1 MVGNLLTALFS
12 TVGYCLLM
20 NVPVKKIIPASVG
33 GMLSWLLYLLLKDRV
48 QSVFYLLVLVGA
60 FAATYSEDCKNTR
73 DAVPASGAHSARSRR
88 LGVLCDAGTGAEPLC
103 GHAPLRAS
111 HGAVGSRS
119 CGWHLRR
126 GGHPPDRAVYAKARR
141 LTGRKSFDSVKRSA
155 SRCFYTITRLPL
167 RKGKSGLLPERF
179 MIP

>member
-60 FAATYSEDCKNTR
+60 FAATYSEIAAKIAKRR
-73 DAVPASGAHSARSRR
+73 DAVPASGAHPLVPGGSAYYAMLGLVQNRFADHGAITRFSRGSGQSVLRLASAPWRSSARS
-88 LGVLCDAGTGAEPLC
+88 GSICKGTAANRAEEL
-103 GHAPLRAS
+103 
-111 HGAVGSRS
+111 
-119 CGWHLRR
+119 
-126 GGHPPDRAVYAKARR
+126 
-141 LTGRKSFDSVKRSA
+141 
-155 SRCFYTITRLPL
+155 
-167 RKGKSGLLPERF
+167 
-179 MIP
+179 

>member
-60 FAATYSEDCKNTR
+60 FAATYSEIAAKIAKTP
-73 DAVPASGAHSARSRR
+73 ATLFLLPALIPLVPGGTADRSRR
-88 LGVLCDAGTGAEPLC
+88 G
-103 GHAPLRAS
+103 
-111 HGAVGSRS
+111 
-119 CGWHLRR
+119 
-126 GGHPPDRAVYAKARR
+126 
-141 LTGRKSFDSVKRSA
+141 
-155 SRCFYTITRLPL
+155 
-167 RKGKSGLLPERF
+167 
-179 MIP
+179 

>member
-60 FAATYSEDCKNTR
+60 FAATYSEIAAKIAKTP
-73 DAVPASGAHSARSRR
+73 ATLFLLPALIPLVPGGSAYYAM
-88 LGVLCDAGTGAEPLC
+88 LGLVQNRFDDMR
-103 GHAPLRAS
+103 H
-111 HGAVGSRS
+111 
-119 CGWHLRR
+119 
-126 GGHPPDRAVYAKARR
+126 YAL
-141 LTGRKSFDSVKRSA
+141 LTGQWAAGICAVAVIRQIGQYMQRH
-155 SRCFYTITRLPL
+155 
-167 RKGKSGLLPERF
+167 GG
-179 MIP
+179 

>member
-60 FAATYSEDCKNTR
+60 FAATYSEIAAKIAKTPATLWDWCRTALRTCAITR
-73 DAVPASGAHSARSRR
+73 FSRGSGQSVLRLASAPWRSSARS
-88 LGVLCDAGTGAEPLC
+88 GSICKGTAANRAEEL
-103 GHAPLRAS
+103 
-111 HGAVGSRS
+111 
-119 CGWHLRR
+119 
-126 GGHPPDRAVYAKARR
+126 
-141 LTGRKSFDSVKRSA
+141 
-155 SRCFYTITRLPL
+155 
-167 RKGKSGLLPERF
+167 
-179 MIP
+179 

>member
-60 FAATYSEDCKNTR
+60 FAATYSEIAAKVAKTPR

-88 LGVLCDAGTGAEPLC
+88 LGVLCDAGTGAEPL
-103 GHAPLRAS
+103 
-111 HGAVGSRS
+111 
-119 CGWHLRR
+119 
-126 GGHPPDRAVYAKARR
+126 
-141 LTGRKSFDSVKRSA
+141 
-155 SRCFYTITRLPL
+155 
-167 RKGKSGLLPERF
+167 
-179 MIP
+179 

>member
-60 FAATYSEDCKNTR
+60 FAATYSEIAAKIAKTP
-73 DAVPASGAHSARSRR
+73 ATLFLLPALIPLVPGGSAYYAM
-88 LGVLCDAGTGAEPLC
+88 LGLVQNRFADMR
-103 GHAPLRAS
+103 H
-111 HGAVGSRS
+111 
-119 CGWHLRR
+119 
-126 GGHPPDRAVYAKARR
+126 YAL
-141 LTGRKSFDSVKRSA
+141 LTGQIDTSDSCHGMIA
-155 SRCFYTITRLPL
+155 PPTCF
-167 RKGKSGLLPERF
+167 RF
-179 MIP
+179 ELFGRIGVRRTWNI

>member
-60 FAATYSEDCKNTR
+60 FAATYSEIAAKIAKT
-73 DAVPASGAHSARSRR
+73 PATLFLLPALIPLIPGGSAYYAM
-88 LGVLCDAGTGAEPLC
+88 LGLVQNRFADMRHYALLTGQW
-103 GHAPLRAS
+103 
-111 HGAVGSRS
+111 AVGLAAGICVVAVIRQIEQYMQK
-119 CGWHLRR
+119 HR
-126 GGHPPDRAVYAKARR
+126 G
-141 LTGRKSFDSVKRSA
+141 
-155 SRCFYTITRLPL
+155 
-167 RKGKSGLLPERF
+167 
-179 MIP
+179 

>member
-60 FAATYSEDCKNTR
+60 FAATNSEIAAKIAKTP
-73 DAVPASGAHSARSRR
+73 ATLFLLPALIPLVPGGSAYYAM
-88 LGVLCDAGTGAEPLC
+88 LGLVQNRFDDMRHYALLTGQW
-103 GHAPLRAS
+103 
-111 HGAVGSRS
+111 AVGLAAGICAVAVIRQI
-119 CGWHLRR
+119 GQYMQRH
-126 GGHPPDRAVYAKARR
+126 GG
-141 LTGRKSFDSVKRSA
+141 
-155 SRCFYTITRLPL
+155 
-167 RKGKSGLLPERF
+167 
-179 MIP
+179 

>member
-60 FAATYSEDCKNTR
+60 FAATYREIAAKIAKTP
-73 DAVPASGAHSARSRR
+73 ATLFLLPALIPLVPGGSAYYAM
-88 LGVLCDAGTGAEPLC
+88 LGLVQNRFADMRHYALLTGQW
-103 GHAPLRAS
+103 
-111 HGAVGSRS
+111 AVGLAAGICVVAVIRQI
-119 CGWHLRR
+119 GQYMQRH
-126 GGHPPDRAVYAKARR
+126 GG
-141 LTGRKSFDSVKRSA
+141 
-155 SRCFYTITRLPL
+155 
-167 RKGKSGLLPERF
+167 
-179 MIP
+179 

>member
-60 FAATYSEDCKNTR
+60 FAATYSEIAAKIAKTP
-73 DAVPASGAHSARSRR
+73 ATLFLLPALIPLVPGGSAYYAM
-88 LGVLCDAGTGAEPLC
+88 LGLVQNRFGDMRHYALLTGQW
-103 GHAPLRAS
+103 
-111 HGAVGSRS
+111 AVGLAAGICVVAVIRQIEQYMQK
-119 CGWHLRR
+119 HR
-126 GGHPPDRAVYAKARR
+126 G
-141 LTGRKSFDSVKRSA
+141 
-155 SRCFYTITRLPL
+155 
-167 RKGKSGLLPERF
+167 
-179 MIP
+179 